1 MASSFPPS
9 APKQHKTSKE
19 KKTTKTTTTT
29 TTFAPQKNQQDKFPA
44 PTTKAKSNP
53 REQNSTTVITDC
65 SSSEESQKPRISCR
79 QTESGKLST
88 LTLNHPTLMFSSVN
102 PKPG

>member
-9 APKQHKTSKE
+9 APKQHKTSKKK
-19 KKTTKTTTTT
+19 KKTTTM
-29 TTFAPQKNQQDKFPA
+29 TFAPQKNQQYKLPT

-53 REQNSTTVITDC
+53 TEQNSTTVITDC

-88 LTLNHPTLMFSSVN
+88 LTLNHSTLMLSSVN